1 MPHENQPAAKAPES
15 TFCREIRSKKFY
27 FLKSVPVDESELL
40 DGSNHCWC
48 YRTMQVVGPDGN
60 MVRPQTCRPGR
71 GCYRSVFEA
80 SPAPVRTGSRNGTG
94 E

>member
-1 MPHENQPAAKAPES
+1 MPHENHGAVKLPES

-27 FLKSVPVDESELL
+27 FLKSVPVEEHELL

-48 YRTMQVVGPDGN
+48 YRTMQVVGPDGS
-60 MVRPQTCRPGR
+60 MVLPKTCRPGR
-71 GCYRSVFEA
+71 TCYRSVFEA
-80 SPAPVRTGSRNGTG
+80 SPVPDRTGSALETG